1 MTSTP
6 PRGTGISAE
15 NVTGP
20 VAHHAEGPVWWPG
33 WGGLRW
39 VDGEA
44 GDLLR
49 LTDDGVERMH
59 VDDVYLAFLRPR
71 SDGGFVAVGAHD
83 LYLADAPDETPR
95 RVARL
100 LDDSAVR
107 MNDGGCDPQG
117 RLLAGSMAYDASAGA
132 GALLRIGAD
141 LTAAPLLPSVTV
153 SNGIAFSPDGERAY
167 YVDSMSR
174 RVDVLEFA
182 DGELVERRAFAEIP
196 AAEGVPDGLTVAAD
210 GSVWV
215 AIWGAGRVIGL
226 DPSGAEI
233 ARIAL
238 PVPQVSAC
246 TFGGDDL
253 GTLFITTSAQGL
265 PSGHGTPAGSVYAAR
280 PGVRGMPVLPF
291 AG

>member
-1 MTSTP
+1 MAP
-6 PRGTGISAE
+6 NPLRRTGVPVE

-44 GDLLR
+44 GDLLT
-49 LTDDGVERMH
+49 LTDDGVDRMH
-59 VDDVYLAFLRPR
+59 LDDAYLAFARPR
-71 SDGGFVAVGAHD
+71 RNGGYVAVGAHD
-83 LYLADAPDETPR
+83 LYLAAAPDEIPHR
-95 RVARL
+95 AARL
-100 LDDSAVR
+100 VDDPAVR

-132 GALLRIGAD
+132 GALLRVGAD
-141 LTAAPLLPSVTV
+141 LAVTPLLPSVSV
-153 SNGIAFSPDGERAY
+153 SNGIAFSPGGERAY
-167 YVDSMSR
+167 YVDSMSH

-182 DGELVERRAFAEIP
+182 DGELVERRVFAEVP

-215 AIWGAGRVIGL
+215 AVWGAGRVIGL

-265 PSGHGTPAGSVYAAR
+265 PSGHGTEAGSLYAVR
-280 PGVRGMPVLPF
+280 PGVRGLPVLPF

>member
-6 PRGTGISAE
+6 PRGTGMSAE

-44 GDLLR
+44 GDLLT

-59 VDDVYLAFLRPR
+59 VDDAYLAFVRPR
-71 SDGGFVAVGAHD
+71 SDGGFVAIGAHD

-141 LTAAPLLPSVTV
+141 LTVAPLLPSVTV

-167 YVDSMSR
+167 YIDSMSR

-182 DGELVERRAFAEIP
+182 DGELVERRAFAEVP
-196 AAEGVPDGLTVAAD
+196 AVEGAPDGLTVAAD
-210 GSVWV
+210 GGVWV

-265 PSGHGTPAGSVYAAR
+265 PPSHGTPAGSVYAAR

>member
-1 MTSTP
+1 MPATPHRST
-6 PRGTGISAE
+6 GMHVE

-44 GDLLR
+44 GDLLT
-49 LTDDGVERMH
+49 LSDEGVHRMH
-59 VDDVYLAFLRPR
+59 VDDAYLAFLRPR
-71 SDGGFVAVGAHD
+71 RNGGFVAVGAHD
-83 LYLADAPDETPR
+83 LYLAGAPEETPR
-95 RVARL
+95 PVARL
-100 LDDSAVR
+100 VGDPAVR

-117 RLLAGSMAYDASAGA
+117 RLLAGSMAYDASPGA
-132 GALLRIGAD
+132 GALLRVDAD
-141 LTAAPLLPSVTV
+141 LAVAPLLPSVTV

-167 YVDSMSR
+167 YIDSMSH
-174 RVDVLEFA
+174 RVDVLEFE
-182 DGELVERRAFAEIP
+182 DGELVERRVLAEVP
-196 AAEGVPDGLTVAAD
+196 APDGVPDGLTVAAD

-215 AIWGAGRVIGL
+215 AVWGAGRVIGL
-226 DPSGAEI
+226 DASGAEI

-265 PSGHGTPAGSVYAAR
+265 PSGHGTEAGSVYAVR
-280 PGVRGMPVLPF
+280 PGVHGMPVLPF